1 MRNVRLVVE
10 YDGSGFHGWQAQTVP
25 AVRTVQEELEAV
37 LSRVLREDVKL
48 AVAGRTDTGVHA
60 RGQVANFR
68 TASDLPLSRLAR
80 ALAGLLPPDVSVRG
94 IAEVPPSFHA
104 RHSAVERRYLYRLLD
119 APSATWARRAWW
131 PWARLDAKAMSAL
144 YAPLV
149 GEHDFRAFA
158 GRAPGQEEAHGRCRV
173 MRIEFVRW
181 EEGVLFAIHANRF
194 LYHMVR
200 NLVGT
205 AIAITR
211 GRIEASALPSILAS
225 GDRRQA
231 GPTAPPVGLS
241 LEEVVYPPHCAPL
254 VAVDGWGKPLDGD
267 LL

>member
-10 YDGSGFHGWQAQTVP
+10 YDGTAFHGWQAQVVP

-37 LSRVLREDVKL
+37 LSRVLREPIHL
-48 AVAGRTDTGVHA
+48 AVAGRTDRGVHA

-68 TASDLPLSRLAR
+68 TSSDLSLSRLAR
-80 ALAGLLPPDVSVRG
+80 ALAGLLPGDVSVRG

-104 RHSAVERRYLYRLLD
+104 RHSAVERRYQYRLLD
-119 APSATWARRAWW
+119 GPSATWARRAWW
-131 PWARLDAKAMSAL
+131 PWARLDPAAL
-144 YAPLV
+144 TRAYAPLL
-149 GEHDFRAFA
+149 GEHDFRSFA
-158 GRAPGQEEAHGRCRV
+158 GKSPGQEEEHGRCRV
-173 MRIEFVRW
+173 TRIEFVRW

-211 GRIEASALPSILAS
+211 LRLAADALPEILAAR
-225 GDRRQA
+225 DRRRA
-231 GPTAPPVGLS
+231 GPTAPAVGLS
-241 LEEVVYPPHCAPL
+241 LDEVLYPPHCDPQGE
-254 VAVDGWGKPLDGD
+254 AVDGWGQEVIH
-267 LL
+267 

>member
-10 YDGSGFHGWQAQTVP
+10 YDGSAFHGWQAQAVP

-68 TASDLPLSRLAR
+68 TASDLSLSRLAR
-80 ALAGLLPPDVSVRG
+80 ALAGLLPSDVSVRG

-131 PWARLDAKAMSAL
+131 PWARLDAGRMSAL
-144 YAPLV
+144 YAPLL
-149 GEHDFRAFA
+149 GEHDFRSFA

-173 MRIEFVRW
+173 TRLEFVRW
-181 EEGVLFAIHANRF
+181 EEGVLFVIHANRF

-211 GRIEASALPSILAS
+211 GRIEPDALPAILAAR
-225 GDRRQA
+225 DRRRA

-241 LEEVVYPPHCAPL
+241 LEEVVYPAHCAPIGES
-254 VAVDGWGKPLDGD
+254 VDGWGKEVAS
-267 LL
+267 